1 MVYFPA
7 FIRFEKKSVLII
19 GGGIIAYEKLVH
31 LFEFTTNIT
40 LLSKDFSH
48 NILNL
53 INLNS
58 LKYLKKEYELGDIK
72 GFDIIIVAIDDISL
86 QEKIFTETREFNCL
100 CNCVDLPN
108 CCDFIFPSYIK
119 KGDLTIAISTSGTS
133 PAFAKNLRIYLEKLI
148 PNNVNEFLKKMKEYR
163 QTMPKGKSRMN
174 FLDKKAKE
182 YIKNMIKIKKKLQK

>member
-1 MVYFPA
+1 MAYFPA

-19 GGGIIAYEKLVH
+19 GGGVIAYEKLVH
-31 LFEFTTNIT
+31 LLEFTANIT
-40 LLSKDFSH
+40 LLSKDFSQ

-53 INLNS
+53 INSNS
-58 LKYLKKEYELGDIK
+58 LNYLKKEYELGDIK
-72 GFDIIIVAIDDISL
+72 GYDIIIVAIDDISL
-86 QEKIFTETREFNCL
+86 QENIFIETREFNCL

-108 CCDFIFPSYIK
+108 CCDFIFPAYIK

-163 QTMPKGKSRMN
+163 KTMPKGKDRMQ
-174 FLDKKAKE
+174 FLDKQAKE
-182 YIKNMIKIKKKLQK
+182 YIEKWNKNEI

>member
-1 MVYFPA
+1 MAYFPA

-19 GGGIIAYEKLVH
+19 GGGVIAYEKLVH
-31 LFEFTTNIT
+31 LLEFTANIT
-40 LLSKDFSH
+40 LLSKDFSQ

-53 INLNS
+53 INSNS
-58 LKYLKKEYELGDIK
+58 LNYLKKEYELGDIK
-72 GFDIIIVAIDDISL
+72 GYDIIIVAIDDISL
-86 QEKIFTETREFNCL
+86 QENIFIETREFNCL

-108 CCDFIFPSYIK
+108 CCDFIFPAYIK

-163 QTMPKGKSRMN
+163 KIMPKGKDRMQ
-174 FLDKKAKE
+174 FLDKQAKE
-182 YIKNMIKIKKKLQK
+182 YIEKWNKNEI